1 DFHVKVIKYHTM
13 IDKKIAENNSLIKQ
27 RDELLPLLMNG
38 QVSVNSD
45 LSNISI
51 TACYIASYYS
61 SQPVI
66 CYRSIIYKCL
76 LLSYSPPP
84 ACSTSRSTPDVH
96 LPPSG
101 IRLPLSYFS

>member
-45 LSNISI
+45 LSH
-51 TACYIASYYS
+51 C
-61 SQPVI
+61 
-66 CYRSIIYKCL
+66 
-76 LLSYSPPP
+76 
-84 ACSTSRSTPDVH
+84 
-96 LPPSG
+96 
-101 IRLPLSYFS
+101 